1 MFDCSPPPRKPIE
14 YTPEA
19 VDYVCE
25 RIYTSEK
32 GVKSLHAEDV
42 NFPSPQTIAKWCR
55 EHPEFVDKYMEA
67 RKLQI
72 LFATDDMLEISA
84 LASNENWCQVQ
95 AILSTK
101 KWLAKVLLPHI
112 FGDRVDVKHTHVKAE
127 EWLELMKEPEE
138 ILIEH
143 E

>member
-1 MFDCSPPPRKPIE
+1 MFDCSPQRPKIE
-14 YTPEA
+14 YAPET

-32 GVKSLHAEDV
+32 GVKSLYAEDV
-42 NFPSPQTIAKWCR
+42 NFPSPQTIAKWCK
-55 EHPEFVDKYMEA
+55 EHPEFVERYMEA

-72 LFATDDMLEISA
+72 LFATDDMLEVSA

-112 FGDRVDVKHTHVKAE
+112 FGEKTEVKHTHVRAE
-127 EWLELMKEPEE
+127 EWIELMKEPETLSIDNE
-138 ILIEH
+138 S
-143 E
+143 